1 MFSDRIAAI
10 LQGRNGLSVE
20 EIACELFGLNMDD
33 PEIERVVEAALFA
46 GHQRYQRSR
55 SRPWLWSLVT
65 KDADEAS
72 SEASSTENPRYPVSS
87 CDGKRAAIARA
98 KELLP
103 TPYSWQTEALE
114 AWNKAGRRGI
124 IEAVT
129 GSGKTLVGMLA
140 MFASIEEGAKVH
152 IVVPTIDLQRQW
164 FARIH
169 GVIPSQI
176 MVGRRGGGYHSGLES
191 VDVLISVVNSAR
203 GKSFQSADFCSGLII
218 ADECHRFGAKLNFS
232 ALGQEFEQRLGL
244 SATYHRDDNGHSKFL
259 LPYFER
265 VCYSLN
271 YDRAHLD
278 GVIADFG
285 VVFAGVDLSGEE
297 STEYQYLSDEIL
309 MLLKTFRRLMRM
321 EFPDYSSLIAALL
334 DSVAGKYSH
343 RDDRIEHVAKL
354 MLARMRERRRHLES
368 ASGKLDALVALGP
381 EILAS
386 EGTVVFTQSIEVAIR
401 AESALNGAGIQARAI
416 HSCTDRDVRKYHIR
430 KFGEGDLR
438 AIIAPRILDEGI
450 DFPDADFAVV
460 MASSSTRRQMIQRMG
475 RILRPKHGGRL
486 ARFAVLFAQDTVE
499 DPRYGAH
506 GVFRQDIFG
515 SAKGSEIMLSDDYPH
530 ALAHLES
537 LRVAPRVAR

>member
-1 MFSDRIAAI
+1 
-10 LQGRNGLSVE
+10 
-20 EIACELFGLNMDD
+20 MDD

-140 MFASIEEGAKVH
+140 MFASLEEGSKVH

-164 FARIH
+164 FSRIH
-169 GVIPSQI
+169 GVVPSQI
-176 MVGRRGGGYHSGLES
+176 TVGLCGGGFHSSLES

-203 GKSFQSADFCSGLII
+203 VNSCQSADFCSGLVI
-218 ADECHRFGAKLNFS
+218 ADECHRFGAKLNFR
-232 ALGQEFEQRLGL
+232 ALGQGFRQRLGL
-244 SATYHRDDNGHSKFL
+244 SATYYRDDNGHSKFL

-271 YDRAHLD
+271 YGRAHLD

-285 VVFAGVDLSGEE
+285 VVFVGVDLSDDE
-297 STEYQYLSDEIL
+297 SSDYEYLSDEIVRL
-309 MLLKTFRRLMRM
+309 IKAFRRLMKM
-321 EFPDYSSLIAALL
+321 DFPDYLSLITVLL
-334 DSVAGKYSH
+334 DSVAGKYSS
-343 RDDRIEHVAKL
+343 RDARIEQIAKL
-354 MLARMRERRRHLES
+354 LLATMRERRRLLES

-386 EGTVVFTQSIEVAIR
+386 RGTVVFTQSIEVAIR
-401 AESALNGAGIQARAI
+401 AESVLNSAGVHARAI
-416 HSCTDRDVRKYHIR
+416 HSRTDKDVRKYHIR
-430 KFGEGDLR
+430 KFGEGILR

-475 RILRPKHGGRL
+475 RILRPKDGGRL
-486 ARFAVLFAQDTVE
+486 ARFAILFAQDTVE
-499 DPRYGAH
+499 DPRQGAH
-506 GVFRQDIFG
+506 GTFRQDVLD
-515 SAKGSEIMLSDDYPH
+515 SANGLEIMSSGDYLH
-530 ALAHLES
+530 AVERLQA
-537 LRVAPRVAR
+537 LRVATSGKH

>member
-1 MFSDRIAAI
+1 MFSDRVAAI

-20 EIACELFGLNMDD
+20 EIACELFGPNMDD
-33 PEIERVVEAALFA
+33 PEIERVIEATLFA
-46 GHQRYQRSR
+46 GHHRYQRSR

-65 KDADEAS
+65 KDVDAS
-72 SEASSTENPRYPVSS
+72 GPASAENPRYPVSS
-87 CDGKRAAIARA
+87 HDGRRAAIAHAR
-98 KELLP
+98 ELLP

-114 AWNKAGRRGI
+114 AWDKAGRRGI
-124 IEAVT
+124 VEAVT

-140 MFASIEEGAKVH
+140 MFASLEEGAKVH
-152 IVVPTIDLQRQW
+152 VVVPTIDLQRQW
-164 FARIH
+164 FARIRR
-169 GVIPSQI
+169 VVPSQI
-176 MVGRRGGGYHSGLES
+176 TVGRRGGGYSSSLES

-203 GKSFQSADFCSGLII
+203 GKSSQSADFSSGLII
-218 ADECHRFGAKLNFS
+218 ADECHRFGVKGNFS
-232 ALGQEFEQRLGL
+232 ALGHGFQQRLGL

-285 VVFAGVDLSGEE
+285 VVFVGVDLSDEE
-297 STEYQYLSDEIL
+297 STEYQYLSDEIVK
-309 MLLKTFRRLMRM
+309 LLKTFRRLMRM
-321 EFPDYSSLIAALL
+321 EFPDYSSLIGALL
-334 DSVAGKYSH
+334 DSVAGKYSY
-343 RDDRIEHVAKL
+343 RDDRIEQVAKL
-354 MLARMRERRRHLES
+354 MLARMRERRRLLES

-386 EGTVVFTQSIEVAIR
+386 QGTVVFTQSIEVAIR
-401 AESALNGAGIQARAI
+401 AESALNGAGIHARAI
-416 HSCTDRDVRKYHIR
+416 HSRTDRDVRKYHIR

-475 RILRPKHGGRL
+475 RILRPKDGGRL
-486 ARFAVLFAQDTVE
+486 ARFAVFFAQDTVE
-499 DPRYGAH
+499 DPSYGAH
-506 GVFRQDIFG
+506 GIFRQDVFG
-515 SAKGSEIMLSDDYPH
+515 SANGLEIILSDDYPR

-537 LRVAPRVAR
+537 LRVAPRVEG

>member
-20 EIACELFGLNMDD
+20 EIACELFGPNMDD
-33 PEIERVVEAALFA
+33 PEIERVVEAALFS

-72 SEASSTENPRYPVSS
+72 SESSSTENPKYSVLSD
-87 CDGKRAAIARA
+87 DGKRAAIARA

-354 MLARMRERRRHLES
+354 MLARMRERRRLLES

-416 HSCTDRDVRKYHIR
+416 HSRTDRDVRKYHIR

>member
-1 MFSDRIAAI
+1 MFSDRVAAI

-20 EIACELFGLNMDD
+20 EIACELFGPNMDE
-33 PEIERVVEAALFA
+33 PEIERVIEATLFA
-46 GHQRYQRSR
+46 GHHRYQRSR

-65 KDADEAS
+65 KDADGGS
-72 SEASSTENPRYPVSS
+72 SEPTSAENPRYPVSS
-87 CDGKRAAIARA
+87 HDGRRAAIAHAR
-98 KELLP
+98 ELLP
-103 TPYSWQTEALE
+103 TPYSWQLEALQ
-114 AWNKAGRRGI
+114 AWDKAGRRGI
-124 IEAVT
+124 VEAVT

-140 MFASIEEGAKVH
+140 MFASLEEGAKVH

-164 FARIH
+164 FTRIH
-169 GVIPSQI
+169 GVLPSQI
-176 MVGRRGGGYHSGLES
+176 TVGRRGGGYSSSLES

-203 GKSFQSADFCSGLII
+203 GGSSQSTDFRSHLII
-218 ADECHRFGAKLNFS
+218 ADECHRFGVKRNFS
-232 ALGQEFEQRLGL
+232 ALGHGFQQRLGL
-244 SATYHRDDNGHSKFL
+244 SATYHRDDNGHTKFL

-285 VVFAGVDLSGEE
+285 VVFVGVDLSGEE
-297 STEYQYLSDEIL
+297 STEYQYLSDEIFI
-309 MLLKTFRRLMRM
+309 LLKTFRRLMRI
-321 EFPDYSSLIAALL
+321 EFPDYSSLISALL
-334 DSVAGKYSH
+334 DSVAGKYFH
-343 RDDRIEHVAKL
+343 RDERIEHVAKA
-354 MLARMRERRRHLES
+354 MLARMRERRRLLES

-386 EGTVVFTQSIEVAIR
+386 HGTVVFTQSIEVAIR
-401 AESALNGAGIQARAI
+401 AESALNGAGIRARAI
-416 HSCTDRDVRKYHIR
+416 HSRTDRDVRKYHIR

-486 ARFAVLFAQDTVE
+486 ARFAVLFAQATVE

-506 GVFRQDIFG
+506 GIFRQDVFG
-515 SAKGSEIMLSDDYPH
+515 SAKGLEIILSDDYPH

-537 LRVAPRVAR
+537 LRVAPRVER

>member
-1 MFSDRIAAI
+1 MFSDRVAAI

-20 EIACELFGLNMDD
+20 EIACELFGPNMDD
-33 PEIERVVEAALFA
+33 PEIDRVIEGTLYA
-46 GHQRYQRSR
+46 GHHRYQRSR
-55 SRPWLWSLVT
+55 RRPWLWSLTPNDV
-65 KDADEAS
+65 DES
-72 SEASSTENPRYPVSS
+72 LSEAASTENPKYPVSS
-87 CDGKRAAIARA
+87 YDGKRAAIASA

-103 TPYSWQTEALE
+103 NPYSWQLEALE
-114 AWNKAGRRGI
+114 AWEKAGRKGI
-124 IEAVT
+124 VEAVT
-129 GSGKTLVGMLA
+129 GSGKTMVGILA
-140 MFASIEEGAKVH
+140 MFAALEEGAKVH

-169 GVIPSQI
+169 GVVPSQI
-176 MVGRRGGGYHSGLES
+176 TVGRSGGGHHSSLEL

-203 GKSFQSADFCSGLII
+203 GNSWQGEDDCAGLII

-232 ALGQEFEQRLGL
+232 ALGHGFMQRLGL
-244 SATYHRDDNGHSKFL
+244 SATYHRDDLGDTKFL

-278 GVIADFG
+278 GVIAGFG
-285 VVFAGVDLSGEE
+285 VVFIGVDLSGWE
-297 STEYQYLSDEIL
+297 SSEYEYLSDEIV
-309 MLLKTFRRLMRM
+309 MLLNAFRSMIRV
-321 EFPDYSSLIAALL
+321 EIPDYPSLITALL

-343 RDDRIEHVAKL
+343 RDERIEQVAKL
-354 MLARMRERRRHLES
+354 ILVKMRERRRLLES
-368 ASGKLDALVALGP
+368 ASGKIDTLVALGP

-386 EGTVVFTQSIEVAIR
+386 RGTVVFTQSIEVAIS
-401 AESALNGAGIQARAI
+401 AESALNGAGIHSRAI
-416 HSCTDRDVRKYHIR
+416 HSRTDKDVRKYHIR

-475 RILRPKHGGRL
+475 RILRPKDGGRL
-486 ARFAVLFAQDTVE
+486 ARFAILFAQDTVE

-506 GVFRQDIFG
+506 GIFRQDVFG
-515 SAKGSEIMLSDDYPH
+515 SANGLEIILSDDYPH
-530 ALAHLES
+530 ALAHLQS
-537 LRVAPRVAR
+537 LRVAPPVEL